1 MGVLYR
7 VGVRRSQTTA
17 EGIDSRSATRRIA
30 VAALLLATR
39 GPALAVTSGK
49 RGNGMDSSFRINE
62 GPVDAETYALEP
74 YGELDIAT
82 APELAAALD
91 AAVEAGR
98 RFVVLDLA
106 DVRFLDASSLR
117 VMVAA
122 HRRLVEEGGRLV
134 IVCSARPLVR
144 VFEITGLIDVLSVT
158 SSRREA
164 LSRERHLASLP

>member
-1 MGVLYR
+1 
-7 VGVRRSQTTA
+7 
-17 EGIDSRSATRRIA
+17 
-30 VAALLLATR
+30 
-39 GPALAVTSGK
+39 
-49 RGNGMDSSFRINE
+49 MDFSFRINE

-74 YGELDIAT
+74 HGELDIAT
-82 APELAAALD
+82 APDLAAALD

-98 RFVVLDLA
+98 RFVVLDLGE
-106 DVRFLDASSLR
+106 VGFLDASSLR